1 MLLHRLDMC
10 RRQYAN
16 DVCNRGT
23 AGKVAQSANSS
34 HRTAM
39 NKESPNANRNLLL
52 DNPPN
57 ALLLDSNVDLLWH
70 FPTLHHFDNDEIFQ
84 FSISLFFFLSQPP
97 PGKEHLKLFYSAQS
111 AVVSF
116 LYPSNATSH
125 AYLTTLFVD
134 FVFTCRLSLSSLRP
148 LHHQQCC
155 SYINQFDMHSRNPC
169 KLYCIYL
176 CHDNSPHFSYQVDW
190 TREHPYLNL
199 TAINI
204 HWFPFCTLSIR
215 SFYAN

>member
-1 MLLHRLDMC
+1 MC

-70 FPTLHHFDNDEIFQ
+70 FPTLHHFDQRRYLSILTLL
-84 FSISLFFFLSQPP
+84 FSL
-97 PGKEHLKLFYSAQS
+97 
-111 AVVSF
+111 
-116 LYPSNATSH
+116 ATSSWQRTFKLILFGTICNGDVLLSIQFNVTRLSH
-125 AYLTTLFVD
+125 TTL
-134 FVFTCRLSLSSLRP
+134 CRICFHLQFIFIFG
-148 LHHQQCC
+148 HCTFYHQECC
-155 SYINQFDMHSRNPC
+155 SCINQLDLHSRNPC
-169 KLYCIYL
+169 KLYCTYL
-176 CHDNSPHFSYQVDW
+176 CNDNSPHSSSYQID
-190 TREHPYLNL
+190 
-199 TAINI
+199 
-204 HWFPFCTLSIR
+204 
-215 SFYAN
+215 